1 MTVIQKRLGL
11 TVRRLRTQAGYSQ
24 EEFAQVAGLHR
35 TYMGRVENG
44 RSAVTIVKL
53 EKIAI
58 ALKLSPSELLAEVE
72 NED

>member
-1 MTVIQKRLGL
+1 MTVIQKRLGT
-11 TVRRLRTQAGYSQ
+11 TVRRLRTEAGYSQ
-24 EEFAQVAGLHR
+24 EEFARVAGVHR
-35 TYMGRVENG
+35 NYMGRIENG

-72 NED
+72 SEN

>member
-58 ALKLSPSELLAEVE
+58 ALRLSPSELLAEVDR
-72 NED
+72 ED